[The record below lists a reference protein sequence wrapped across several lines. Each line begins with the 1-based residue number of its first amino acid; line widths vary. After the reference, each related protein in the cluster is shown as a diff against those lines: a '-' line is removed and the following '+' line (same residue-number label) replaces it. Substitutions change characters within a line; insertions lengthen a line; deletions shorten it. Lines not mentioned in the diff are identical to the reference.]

1 MTLILSVAGQLL
13 QAQLGVNEL
22 ASAFTV
28 GSYVGSIFTRS
39 SDARIYAPLAA
50 GYGLFVRPV
59 PEHLESVMFDRDGTV
74 FGENQ
79 RKLHVDHT
87 LDDVGIDTIEGIAT
101 FLILILR
108 YVETQ
113 QEILEY
119 IKDLLRGKFQLVNG
133 GRLAKADLE
142 EAPASLPFS
151 MKPLYSHVRAVLDAD
166 AKSNQNQ
173 KCLRWMAE
181 LSGIVGSA
189 NNLQKASKYSHAD
202 YGRFLKALLG
212 GHLDGNGSRSS
223 KQHFHTFSM
232 GTAMICLAALAN
244 GANVRL
250 NVVNESGDFPIPH
263 YGPPFTRGEPFRVTL
278 WLTDPPPNISP
289 AIRLDPP
296 LTRTWREANENTLPI
311 HGGNS
316 ELAVVIASQMGMG
329 PNIPR
334 DEILELWERAIAAG
348 KSATWESCP
357 RTTYI
362 KAFNIRLSTRF
373 LQTLQEPILEPLSKI
388 FYNGPRSDR
397 MHLLARRV
405 AEIYH
410 GYYQCSDYARMDP
423 RRLEDA
429 LVTMKFISG
438 AFAIGCIRSLVSNHP
453 DQLASFCWTLYL
465 YGGELD
471 TEKFGSLAAA
481 MTTGGFS
488 FGELLILVGKIWG
501 GLMVSMHIAPEF
513 SGVTQSRGN
522 VPIVGV
528 VCPHGT
534 VLLDII
540 NDPKKIARRGL
551 DGGLISLYEGSVPLL
566 PQDPQGIIWASKVS
580 SSDRAVNQ
588 NARTHIT
595 TISRMD
601 EGDFLF
607 TAEPLVEHD
616 GKLCLVLC
624 AWKFGDVIF
633 QLNPADVLFNLVRC
647 RSIEAATAHP
657 TRDQFKSTSGF
668 KWIPR
673 DSLYLSLKL
682 MEFIGDGIGVLET
695 DDRLDLQVIAAGHFD
710 GGNAMMLTE
719 EGDAQ
724 IFFDNQIEAEK
735 LMEYCAVIIC
745 PRKVRVS

>member
-1 MTLILSVAGQLL
+1 MTLVFSTAGQLL
-13 QAQLGVNEL
+13 QSQFGINEL

-39 SDARIYAPLAA
+39 NDAKIYAPLAT
-50 GYGLFVRPV
+50 GYGLFTRPI
-59 PEHLESVMFDRDGTV
+59 PEHLKSVLFDRDGTV
-74 FGENQ
+74 FGQNQ
-79 RKLHVDHT
+79 RKLHVDDT
-87 LDDVGIDTIEGIAT
+87 LDDVKIDTIDGIAT

-119 IKDLLRGKFQLVNG
+119 IKDLLRGKFVLVNG
-133 GRLAKADLE
+133 GRLAKEEIE
-142 EAPASLPFS
+142 EAPVSLPYS

-166 AKSNQNQ
+166 AKSYQNQ
-173 KCLRWMAE
+173 KCLKWMAE
-181 LSGIVGSA
+181 LYGVVGSA
-189 NNLQKASKYSHAD
+189 NDLQKSSKYSHED
-202 YGRFLKALLG
+202 YGRFWKAFLG
-212 GHLDGNGSRSS
+212 GHLDIDGSRSS

-250 NVVNESGDFPIPH
+250 NVVNGSGEFPIPQSD
-263 YGPPFTRGEPFRVTL
+263 PPFTRGEPFRVTL
-278 WLTDPPPNISP
+278 WLIDPPAEISST
-289 AIRLDPP
+289 IRLGPP
-296 LTRTWREANENTLPI
+296 LARTWHEANENTLPI

-316 ELAVVIASQMGMG
+316 ELSMAIASQMKCD
-329 PNIPR
+329 ISR
-334 DEILELWERAIAAG
+334 DEIIELWERAIAAG
-348 KSATWESCP
+348 KSATWESCH

-362 KAFNIRLSTRF
+362 KAFNIRLSTSF
-373 LQTLQEPILEPLSKI
+373 LQKPQEPKLEPLSKM

-405 AEIYH
+405 ADIYDDL
-410 GYYQCSDYARMDP
+410 YQTPNYSKMDP
-423 RRLEDA
+423 KRLEDA
-429 LVTMKFISG
+429 SVTMKFIAG

-453 DQLASFCWTLYL
+453 DQLASFSWTLYL

-471 TEKFGSLAAA
+471 VEKFSSFAAA

-488 FGELLILVGKIWG
+488 FGELLVLVGKIWG
-501 GLMVSMHIAPEF
+501 GLMVNMRVAPEF

-540 NDPKKIARRGL
+540 NDPKKIAREGL
-551 DGGLISLYEGSVPLL
+551 NGGLISLYEGSVPLL
-566 PQDPQGIIWASKVS
+566 PQDPQGIIWASEVAS
-580 SSDRAVNQ
+580 SERAINQ
-588 NARTHIT
+588 NARAHMA

-607 TAEPLVEHD
+607 TAEPFVEHD

-647 RSIEAATAHP
+647 RSIDEATAHP
-657 TRDQFKSTSGF
+657 TRDQFKTSSGF
-668 KWIPR
+668 VWLQR
-673 DSLYLSLKL
+673 DCLYLPSKL
-682 MEFIGDGIGVLET
+682 MELVGEGVGLLET
-695 DDRLDLQVIAAGHFD
+695 DNRLDLQIISAGHFD
-710 GGNAMMLTE
+710 GGDAMMITKE
-719 EGDAQ
+719 EDAQ
-724 IFFDNQIEAEK
+724 ILFDNKMEVEK
-735 LMEYCAVIIC
+735 FMEYSVIIIC
-745 PRKVRVS
+745 PKRVLP

>member
-1 MTLILSVAGQLL
+1 MTLVLSAAGQLL
-13 QAQLGVNEL
+13 QSQLGVNEL

-50 GYGLFVRPV
+50 GYGLFIRPV
-59 PEHLESVMFDRDGTV
+59 PEHLKSVMFDRDGTV

-87 LDDVGIDTIEGIAT
+87 LDDVSIDTIDGIAT

-119 IKDLLRGKFQLVNG
+119 IKDLLQGKFQLVHG
-133 GRLAKADLE
+133 GRLAKEDLE

-166 AKSNQNQ
+166 AKSNQSQ
-173 KCLRWMAE
+173 KSLNWMAE
-181 LSGIVGSA
+181 LYSIVGSA
-189 NNLQKASKYSHAD
+189 NDLQKSSKYSHAD

-212 GHLDGNGSRSS
+212 GHLDGGGSRLS

-244 GANVRL
+244 GANIRL
-250 NVVNESGDFPIPH
+250 NVVNRLGDFSIPQS
-263 YGPPFTRGEPFRVTL
+263 GPTFTRGEPFRVTL
-278 WLTDPPPNISP
+278 WLTDPPPNISS

-296 LTRTWREANENTLPI
+296 LKRTWREANENTLPI

-316 ELAVVIASQMGMG
+316 ELSRAIASQMGC
-329 PNIPR
+329 NIPR

-348 KSATWESCP
+348 RNASWESCP

-362 KAFNIRLSTRF
+362 KAFNIRLSTGF
-373 LQTLQEPILEPLSKI
+373 LQRLQEPNLEPLSRM

-405 AEIYH
+405 SEIYH
-410 GYYQCSDYARMDP
+410 GFYQCSNYSKMDP
-423 RRLEDA
+423 NRLEDA
-429 LVTMKFISG
+429 SVTMRFISG

-453 DQLASFCWTLYL
+453 DELASFCWTLYL
-465 YGGELD
+465 HGGELD
-471 TEKFGSLAAA
+471 TEKFGSLAAT

-488 FGELLILVGKIWG
+488 FDELLIIVGKIWA
-501 GLMVSMHIAPEF
+501 GLMASMRIAPEF

-540 NDPKKIARRGL
+540 NDPKKVASKGL
-551 DGGLISLYEGSVPLL
+551 NGGLMSLYEGSVPLL
-566 PQDPQGIIWASKVS
+566 PQDPQGIIWASEVS
-580 SSDRAVNQ
+580 SSERAVNQ

-595 TISRMD
+595 TIRKMD

-607 TAEPLVEHD
+607 TAEPLVEHS

-633 QLNPADVLFNLVRC
+633 QLNPADVLFNLVGC
-647 RSIEAATAHP
+647 RSIEAATSHP

-668 KWIPR
+668 KRVPR

-695 DDRLDLQVIAAGHFD
+695 DNRLDLQVIAAGHFD
-710 GGNAMMLTE
+710 GGDAMILTE
-719 EGDAQ
+719 EGDAKVL
-724 IFFDNQIEAEK
+724 FDDKIEAEK
-735 LMEYCAVIIC
+735 LMEYCGIIVC
-745 PRKVRVS
+745 PRRVPVS